1 MSKNKENRTIRHGG
15 YCINKPTKIR
25 RYASLLRKAL
35 IEDISGGSESDLSAQ
50 QIVLIDGVVDM
61 QVICKMMG
69 EYVAEK
75 GVMKG
80 ENLQPCLMKSWLGYK
95 NSISRHLNLLGI
107 DKHRHE
113 NIMTAAELADEIIKE
128 KNNE

>member
-1 MSKNKENRTIRHGG
+1 MSKNKENRTIKHGG
-15 YCINKPTKIR
+15 YSINKPSKTR
-25 RYASLLRKAL
+25 RYASLARKAL
-35 IEDISGGSESDLSAQ
+35 IQDIGGVEADLSAQ

-80 ENLQPCLMKSWLGYK
+80 ENLQPCLNSWLAYK
-95 NSISRHLNLLGI
+95 NSISRHLALLGI
-107 DKHRHE
+107 DKKATDMKIAYLE
-113 NIMTAAELADEIIKE
+113 DL
-128 KNNE
+128 